1 VQGLG
6 VALVPR
12 LLITQELACGDLV
25 VACERPLS
33 SARAYYLVRPERDT
47 ASPAMPIF
55 QAWLIDSVASAQSFP
70 LANGPKN

>member
-12 LLITQELACGDLV
+12 QLITQELACGDLV

-47 ASPAMPIF
+47 PSPAMPIF
-55 QAWLIDSVASAQSFP
+55 QTWLMDSVATAHD
-70 LANGPKN
+70 